1 MQRDINFITEKYF
14 TYILLLLLADPQH
27 IHFDAFLSYLDRSE
41 EPTENLSSA

>member
-14 TYILLLLLADPQH
+14 TYILLSLLVDPQH
-27 IHFDAFLSYLDRSE
+27 IHFVFLSYLDRSE